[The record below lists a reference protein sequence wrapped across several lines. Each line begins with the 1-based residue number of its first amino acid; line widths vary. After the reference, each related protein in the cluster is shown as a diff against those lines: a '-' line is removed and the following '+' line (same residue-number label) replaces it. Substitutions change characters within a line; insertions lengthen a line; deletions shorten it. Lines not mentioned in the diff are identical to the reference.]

1 MIESIEETDL
11 RGQTAGTDVAPPQA
25 TSASTATDVVTGK
38 SITKNTE
45 IEFAGS
51 SLQID
56 LGLVNVETDLVG
68 EATGVLT
75 AREETR
81 TDARVDASS
90 VEAED
95 TSRGSAGTGAV
106 ADRGAQAG
114 AEAMQNEV
122 TEDDTR
128 GAELH
133 QEGDT
138 RAPAEAG
145 PEVNAVTEATDA
157 ALLSEAETAED
168 PGPGLI
174 LTGAGVF
181 QAEAGLD
188 PTVKTG
194 RAKGVSLQ
202 KTRESLKRME
212 SKIRQAHRKSLA
224 SLAVTLG

>member
-38 SITKNTE
+38 LITKNTE

-56 LGLVNVETDLVG
+56 LGLVNVETDPVG
-68 EATGVLT
+68 EVGVPT
-75 AREETR
+75 AREEMR
-81 TDARVDASS
+81 TDARADASS

-95 TSRGSAGTGAV
+95 TSRENAGRGAA

-114 AEAMQNEV
+114 AEAMQKEV
-122 TEDDTR
+122 TEDDTQ

-138 RAPAEAG
+138 RAPVEAG

-157 ALLSEAETAED
+157 APLSEAETAED

-174 LTGAGVF
+174 LTDAGVF
-181 QAEAGLD
+181 QAVAGLD

-194 RAKGVSLQ
+194 RAEGVSLQ
-202 KTRESLKRME
+202 KTQESLKRME